1 MIPFLDHKTRQQAT
15 LYWYFL
21 ICYIAVLREININGC
36 YMNKQMFLKEGVQ
49 KGTRVIPVKTGIS
62 QKNDNCSVLRS

>member
-1 MIPFLDHKTRQQAT
+1 MVA
-15 LYWYFL
+15 
-21 ICYIAVLREININGC
+21 
-36 YMNKQMFLKEGVQ
+36 MNKQVFLKEGVQ